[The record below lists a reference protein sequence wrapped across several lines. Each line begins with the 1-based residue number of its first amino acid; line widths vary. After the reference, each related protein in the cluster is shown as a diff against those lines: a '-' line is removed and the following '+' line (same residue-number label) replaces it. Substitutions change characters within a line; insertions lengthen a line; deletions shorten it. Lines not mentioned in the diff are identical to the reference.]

1 MNHQSNRGSH
11 LPSSHPRESGT
22 YVAVGVKHC
31 CGVLINDVCDCA
43 AFEATAFEALHGRN
57 AIMCRPA
64 REWTQPADALGIGLH
79 RIEHAVPQDGCV
91 LCETVKRE
99 QAVA

>member
-31 CGVLINDVCDCA
+31 FCGALLGEECDCQEFA
-43 AFEATAFEALHGRN
+43 AEARAALTGRN

-64 REWTQPADALGIGLH
+64 NQWNDPATALGIALH
-79 RIEHAVPQDGCV
+79 RAQHPNREDGCV
-91 LCETVKRE
+91 LCEPAGRVP
-99 QAVA
+99 A